1 MKKFSFLFSTT
12 PYFGDLANLLFRVV
26 VGLSLMTHGYSK
38 LMRLVEGKVWGR
50 THLFFNEE
58 VSFALIT
65 FAEFFAPLLIILG
78 LGTRLFAIPVIYAFI
93 IIVFD
98 AHWDDPFT
106 KMEKGLLFLISYIF
120 IFMIGPGKIS
130 IDNLI
135 TKKFK

>member
-130 IDNLI
+130 LDNLI

>member
-1 MKKFSFLFSTT
+1 MKKFLFLFSTR
-12 PYFGDLANLLFRVV
+12 PYYGDLANLLFRVV

-78 LGTRLFAIPVIYAFI
+78 LGTRLFAIPVTYAFI

-106 KMEKGLLFLISYIF
+106 KMEKGLLFLISYVF
-120 IFMIGPGKIS
+120 IFMVGPGKIS
-130 IDNLI
+130 LDNLI
-135 TKKFK
+135 SKKYK

>member
-1 MKKFSFLFSTT
+1 MKKFLFLFSTR
-12 PYFGDLANLLFRVV
+12 PYYGDLANLLFRVV

-98 AHWDDPFT
+98 AHWGDPFT

-120 IFMIGPGKIS
+120 IFMVGPGKIS
-130 IDNLI
+130 LDNLI
-135 TKKFK
+135 SKKYK

>member
-1 MKKFSFLFSTT
+1 MKKILFLFSTR
-12 PYFGDLANLLFRVV
+12 PYYGDLANLLFRVV

-50 THLFFNEE
+50 THLFFSEE

-98 AHWDDPFT
+98 AHWGDPFT

-120 IFMIGPGKIS
+120 IFMVGPGKIS
-130 IDNLI
+130 LDNLI
-135 TKKFK
+135 SKKYK

>member
-1 MKKFSFLFSTT
+1 MKKFLFLFSTR
-12 PYFGDLANLLFRVV
+12 PYYGDLANLLFRVV

-98 AHWDDPFT
+98 AHWGDPFT
-106 KMEKGLLFLISYIF
+106 KMEKGLLFLISYVF
-120 IFMIGPGKIS
+120 IFMVGPGKIS
-130 IDNLI
+130 LDNLI
-135 TKKFK
+135 SKKYK

>member
-1 MKKFSFLFSTT
+1 MKKFLFLFSTR
-12 PYFGDLANLLFRVV
+12 PYYGDLANLLFRVV

-106 KMEKGLLFLISYIF
+106 KMEKGLLFLISYVF
-120 IFMIGPGKIS
+120 IFMVGPGKIS
-130 IDNLI
+130 LDNLI
-135 TKKFK
+135 SKKYK

>member
-1 MKKFSFLFSTT
+1 MKKFSFLFSTR
-12 PYFGDLANLLFRVV
+12 PYYGDLANLLFRVV

-98 AHWDDPFT
+98 ALWGDPFT

-120 IFMIGPGKIS
+120 IFMVGPGKIS
-130 IDNLI
+130 LDNLI
-135 TKKFK
+135 SKKYK

>member
-78 LGTRLFAIPVIYAFI
+78 LGTRLFAIPVIYAFV

-130 IDNLI
+130 LDNLI